1 MRNYESAEYIVAS
14 SKYVSNAGKH
24 IRLTNHT
31 SPKRKVKSLAIAEF
45 RYSLRKVEKGC
56 NNRTLYINLTDKKIM
71 SKPVTEK
78 MKDIFIGGRGF
89 DLWLLWNALPKD
101 RIIKWDDP
109 ENEICIACGPM
120 GGIPIYPGSG
130 KSIVVTI
137 SPLTDSVMDSNVGG
151 YFGPYLKFSGWDAL
165 EIQGKAKSD
174 VVIFIDGDEG
184 RVVVE
189 SAEGLPS
196 ESHRLAELLTD
207 KYGGKKKNSISV
219 VSSGS
224 GAEHTRFGCL
234 NFSWYDSRRKFVR
247 YKQAGRGG
255 TGTVFRD
262 KKLKAIVV
270 KYSGPASPEASNP
283 ADLDLVKQAGR
294 EFSKEITT
302 FDPKQNE
309 MAVIGSS
316 YLVSIMNEFDLLPVN
331 NFRFGSHPEGPK
343 LSGGDVYR
351 RKFDPGYDG
360 CWIGCAMACSHC
372 VKNFELKTGPYKGQK
387 VWVDGPEYE
396 TIAGLG
402 SNCGIF
408 DPDHVIEANFYC
420 DTYGLD
426 TISVGTATAFAME
439 CYELGA
445 IDKKATGGLALN
457 FGNKEAAL
465 EIIHQMAR
473 GKGFGYVVGQGI
485 RRMKKL
491 FVEKYAANPEAL
503 QDIGMEA
510 KGLEYSEYVTKE
522 SLAQQGGYGLA
533 LKGPQHD
540 EAWLIFLDM
549 VHNLMPTFDQK
560 AEALHWFPM
569 FRTWFGLNGLCKLP
583 WNDVTP
589 PGNEKTPEPAKF
601 MSHVENYAKCFSGI
615 TGQNATPDDLIL
627 MSERVYNFQRIFSLR
642 MGAGTRQQDDVPYR
656 SVGPVTKEEY
666 ESRADRYDTQLREKV
681 GYNPEGKTTEEK
693 MAVLRKYRES
703 EYEKLKD
710 AVYKRRGWDSNGV
723 PTSQKIRKLEID
735 FPDVIEVLKKARTH

>member
-1 MRNYESAEYIVAS
+1 VIAQFEYD
-14 SKYVSNAGKH
+14 
-24 IRLTNHT
+24 
-31 SPKRKVKSLAIAEF
+31 
-45 RYSLRKVEKGC
+45 LRTVDKGY
-56 NNRTLYINLTDKKIM
+56 NNRTLYINLTDNKIM
-71 SKPVTEK
+71 SKTVTKK
-78 MKDIFIGGRGF
+78 MKDTFIGGRGF
-89 DLWLLWNALPKD
+89 DLWLLWNALPKG
-101 RIIKWDDP
+101 RITKWDDP

-137 SPLTDSVMDSNVGG
+137 SPLTGSVMDSNVGG

-174 VVIFIDGDEG
+174 ISIFIDGDKGKVLIEDA
-184 RVVVE
+184 R
-189 SAEGLPS
+189 GLPS
-196 ESHRLAELLTD
+196 ESHLLSESLTER
-207 KYGGKKKNSISV
+207 YGGERKNSISV
-219 VSSGS
+219 ISSGP

-234 NFSWYDSRRKFVR
+234 NFSWYDLRRKFVR

-262 KKLKAIVV
+262 KKIKAIIV
-270 KYSGPASPEASNP
+270 KYSGPISPETNHP
-283 ADLDLVKQAGR
+283 ADLELVKQTGR

-302 FDPKQNE
+302 LDPKQNE

-316 YLVSIMNEFDLLPVN
+316 YLVSIMNDFDLLPVN
-331 NFRFGSHPEGPK
+331 NFRFGSHPEGSK

-360 CWIGCAMACSHC
+360 CEIGCAMACSHC
-372 VKNFELKTGPYKGQK
+372 TKDFEIKTGPYKGQK

-396 TIAGLG
+396 TIAGVG

-439 CYELGA
+439 CYEMGL
-445 IDKKATGGLALN
+445 IDKKATGGLELK
-457 FGNKEAAL
+457 FGNTEAAL
-465 EIIHQMAR
+465 EVIHQMAK
-473 GKGFGYVVGQGI
+473 GKGFGQVVGQGI
-485 RRMKKL
+485 HRMKKL
-491 FVEKYAANPEAL
+491 FAERYGADPKIL

-549 VHNLMPTFDQK
+549 VHNLMPTFKQK
-560 AEALHWFPM
+560 ADALHWFPM
-569 FRTWFGLNGLCKLP
+569 FRTWFGLVGLCKLP

-589 PGNEKTPEPAKF
+589 PGNENTPDPAKF
-601 MSHVENYAKCFSGI
+601 ISHVENYARCFSGV
-615 TGQNATPDDLIL
+615 TGRKVTPNDLVL
-627 MSERVYNFQRIFSLR
+627 MSEKVYNFQRIFNLR
-642 MGAGTRQQDDVPYR
+642 MRYGTRKHDNVPYR

-666 ESRADRYDTQLREKV
+666 ESRADRYDKQLKEKV
-681 GYNPEGKTTEEK
+681 GYNPEAKSTEK
-693 MAVLRKYRES
+693 KIVVLRKYRES

-710 AVYKRRGWDSNGV
+710 AVYKRRGWNSNGV
-723 PTSQKIRKLEID
+723 PTLQKVKELGID
-735 FPDVIEVLKKARTH
+735 FPHVVELIKHTNPDNP